1 MKISQLNEAKKSLV
15 SIPAWQQRLLSDSGN
30 FTNSI
35 DSVADAYSNVPLVYR
50 GVKMRA
56 DAISSVPIRIYR
68 GEKETAWPYKTSLRD
83 LIWHIEADLLG
94 SGKAIVLKLHNQA
107 RVLDLQRLNPFTIT
121 VTYDQA
127 RGLIFS
133 QHGQVW
139 NEDEI
144 IYIKEFS
151 YNDDLTSGV
160 STVQACLNDAA
171 LMNYQTRFASRFFE
185 AGAMPIVVWGAD
197 GIINEDERKRIQTF
211 FQRTAS
217 GVGNAFR
224 NLVLKTKL
232 TPNIVSQDLNKMT
245 MPELYQQAT
254 KNIANAFGIPVNM
267 FMGDDNYASA
277 ESHRMGFWQ
286 DVIRP
291 RARLFEEAF
300 NRQLLEKLG
309 LRMEFAFDEMDI
321 FQADEA
327 ERAESLS
334 KLVLSG
340 IPLGDAMEML
350 GYDLPQNKTYADYNI
365 VPKEPESTV
374 LPPES
379 LLLEEELGKW
389 QKKAIK
395 RLEKGKSADCPFE
408 SDIIPDGMRAEIHEA
423 LKLCVSEEEVSRVFD
438 GTYEHSGI
446 SDLLFELRQ
455 ATALLKSEP
464 LPLIVRMEQHDTSA

>member
-35 DSVADAYSNVPLVYR
+35 DSVAAAYSNVPLVYR
-50 GVKMRA
+50 GVKMRC
-56 DAISSVPIRIYR
+56 DALSSVPVRIYK
-68 GEKETAWPYKTSLRD
+68 GETEALWPYKTSLRD

-94 SGKAIVLKLHNQA
+94 AGNAVVLKLRNQA

-121 VTYDQA
+121 VTYDQS

-133 QHGQVW
+133 QHGQAW

-160 STVQACLNDAA
+160 GTVQACLNDAA

-197 GIINEDERKRIQTF
+197 GVINEDERKRIQTF
-211 FQRTAS
+211 FQRTTS
-217 GVGNAFR
+217 GVSNAFR

-232 TPNIVSQDLNKMT
+232 IPNVVSQDLDKMS
-245 MPELYQQAT
+245 MPELYDQAT

-277 ESHRMGFWQ
+277 DSHRMGFWQ

-300 NRQLLEKLG
+300 NKQLLEKLG
-309 LRMEFAFDEMDI
+309 LRLEFAFDEMDI
-321 FQADEA
+321 FQADESQ
-327 ERAESLS
+327 RADSLS
-334 KLVLSG
+334 KLVMAG

-350 GYDLPQNKTYADYNI
+350 GYDLPQGKTYADYNVKPEVVEI
-365 VPKEPESTV
+365 PTAQPEP
-374 LPPES
+374 
-379 LLLEEELGKW
+379 LEDELGKW
-389 QKKAIK
+389 QKKSLK

-408 SDIIPDGMRAEIHEA
+408 SDIIPEGMQAEIHEA
-423 LKLCVSEEEVSRVFD
+423 LKLCVDEEEVNRVFE
-438 GTYEHSGI
+438 GTYEHSGLA
-446 SDLLFELRQ
+446 DLLGE
-455 ATALLKSEP
+455 LKSATLALRAEP
-464 LPLIVRMEQHDTSA
+464 MPVIVRMEQNDTSA